1 MKYRIVEYQEILKDK
16 KTNEIIET
24 KKPCYIIE
32 GKSLLTILLSPKN
45 WEQITPF
52 VYYDLEEALK
62 DFTELVSEKNVKTC
76 VTKKILYEA

>member
-24 KKPCYIIE
+24 KKPYYIIE
-32 GKSLLTILLSPKN
+32 GKSLLTILFSPKN

-52 VYYDLEEALK
+52 EYYDLEEALK
-62 DFTELVSEKNVKTC
+62 DFTELVNKENKKTYI
-76 VTKKILYEA
+76 TKKILYEA